1 MKYTKA
7 EFKTRREAL
16 GLTPDFIAKRL
27 GCHANIIWRIES
39 PTRPG
44 SKVSPEAAALLDQ
57 LAADFDMTAEAIAM
71 NAQAGGVILRTGGRD
86 ALARTTPDMAD
97 WPERSY
103 GLLIAEAQRRTNL
116 PIDYPESE

>member
-1 MKYTKA
+1 MTYSKA

-44 SKVSPEAAALLDQ
+44 TKVSPEAAALLDR
-57 LAADFDMTAEAIAM
+57 LAGEFDMTAESMAM
-71 NAQAGGVILRTGGRD
+71 SADAAGVIARVGARD
-86 ALARTTPDMAD
+86 ALAQTVPDMAE

-103 GLLIAEAQRRTNL
+103 GLLIAEVQRRTNL
-116 PIDYPESE
+116 PIEYTESE